1 MNRTKWFVKQ
11 FRIKGYTV
19 EDIAKELNIIPSS
32 LYKKMNG
39 RNGFSEKDC
48 KKILELLDKKF
59 EEIFI
64 EF

>member
-1 MNRTKWFVKQ
+1 MNRTNHFVRQ
-11 FRIKGYTV
+11 FILKGYNV
-19 EDIAKELNIIPSS
+19 EDIAKELNIHTNS

-48 KKILELLDKKF
+48 KKIMELLDMKF

-64 EF
+64 

>member
-1 MNRTKWFVKQ
+1 MNRTQWFVRQ
-11 FRIKGYTV
+11 FILRGYTV
-19 EDIAKELNIIPSS
+19 EDIAKELNIQTNS

-48 KKILELLDKKF
+48 KKIMELLDKKF

-64 EF
+64 

>member
-11 FRIKGYTV
+11 FKIKGYTV
-19 EDIAKELNIIPSS
+19 EDIAKKLEIKSNS
-32 LYKKMNG
+32 LYRKMNG

-48 KKILELLDKKF
+48 KKIMKLLDKSF

-64 EF
+64 